1 MTTILNSLIPVFLVI
16 AAGWAARTTGFV
28 EEKHWPGLEKVTY
41 VVFFPAVIIETLAKA
56 DLGSVPLAGVGGALV
71 VAILS
76 VSALLLVLRRPLERR
91 YAVDGPSFTSIFQ
104 GSTRWNTFVGLALAG
119 SLYGTRG
126 LTLMAV
132 AIAAMVPLLNVLAIA
147 VLVRYAGGPRQSPR
161 DILRTFVTNPF
172 IWSCAIGLSLN
183 ASGLTLPAPA
193 MSFVEI
199 LGKASLAAGLLVVGA
214 GLDVRQLA
222 RPSVPHAVST
232 VLKLGILPLIAIGAA
247 VSFGVSGADLAV
259 AAIAACVPTASGGY
273 ILARQMGGN
282 APLMAE
288 IITVQTLLAMATM
301 PLAIGLVA
309 AF

>member
-1 MTTILNSLIPVFLVI
+1 MSPIFSSLIPVFLVI
-16 AAGWAARTTGFV
+16 AAGWAARVTGFV

-41 VVFFPAVIIETLAKA
+41 LVFFPAVIIEALAKA
-56 DLGSVPLAGVGGALV
+56 DLSSVPLAGVGGALV
-71 VAILS
+71 FAILA
-76 VSALLLVLRRPLERR
+76 VSALLLALRRPLESRF
-91 YAVDGPSFTSIFQ
+91 AVDGPSFTSIFQ

-132 AIAAMVPLLNVLAIA
+132 AIAAMVPLLNILAIA
-147 VLVRYAGGPRQSPR
+147 VLVRYAGGPRQGPR
-161 DILRTFVTNPF
+161 EILRTFVTNPF
-172 IWSCAIGLSLN
+172 IWSCAIGLALN
-183 ASGLTLPAPA
+183 FSGLVLPKPA

-214 GLDVRQLA
+214 GLDIRQLA
-222 RPSVPHAVST
+222 RPTVPHAVSSI
-232 VLKLGILPLIAIGAA
+232 LKLAVLPALAIAAA
-247 VSFGVSGADLAV
+247 SWFGVTGADLSV

-288 IITVQTLLAMATM
+288 IITVQTVLAMATM
-301 PLAIGLVA
+301 PLAIGFVA
-309 AF
+309 TF